1 KFDPSLRNQCP
12 VLTGFFL
19 FCIMHSYKITAS
31 FLLGL
36 LFFAGCDVI
45 PEYIRYYAGSPTING
60 YPIVKTEIF
69 VNGDLQHE
77 LTTTRTSPPADCMD
91 TAGVFAYRRIG
102 ELDLQNWTAKLYLS
116 NDSVV
121 LRSGQVKPRQVKGSK
136 TGVIC
141 QYVNVLN

>member
-1 KFDPSLRNQCP
+1 MQSIK
-12 VLTGFFL
+12 V
-19 FCIMHSYKITAS
+19 TAS

-36 LFFAGCDVI
+36 LFLTGCDVI

-60 YPIVKTEIF
+60 FPIVKTEVFI
-69 VNGDLQHE
+69 NGELQE
-77 LTTTRTSPPADCMD
+77 ALYTTRNTPPVDCMD
-91 TAGVFAYRRIG
+91 TTGVFAYRRIG

-121 LRSGQVKPRQVKGSK
+121 LRSGQIKPRQVKGSK